1 MIRRE
6 RRKMEACLIGL
17 RLGTKDPNDLRSE
30 LPDQLVASRE
40 VIPVVLL
47 VSPLILKIEFI
58 RPHKIR
64 QGMSNRKGLIERLL
78 SKLRSIPVKLSRTV
92 TQSWNRTPQ
101 HRLPSQDSFV
111 IM

>member
-64 QGMSNRKGLIERLL
+64 EWMSNDECLIERLL
-78 SKLRSIPVKLSRTV
+78 NKLRGIPMKLGRTV
-92 TQSWNRTPQ
+92 AESRNGSPQ
-101 HRLPSQDSFV
+101 HRLPG
-111 IM
+111 